1 MSGKLIRSGFRNL
14 SKRRLYFNG
23 SILVIPSAKETILPA
38 ADPLPGPTGIFISLE
53 YLTKSAVIKKYPAKP
68 IFRITKSS

>member
-1 MSGKLIRSGFRNL
+1 M
-14 SKRRLYFNG
+14 
-23 SILVIPSAKETILPA
+23 PSAKETILPA

-68 IFRITKSS
+68 IFRMTKSS